1 MNLKL
6 RLKFSDI
13 LKLLFGLDVMML
25 DPYTSNIY
33 RVQKGKDTYVCKG

>member
-13 LKLLFGLDVMML
+13 LKLLFGFDVMIL
-25 DPYTSNIY
+25 DPYENRIY
-33 RVQKGKDTYVCKG
+33 RVQKGEDTYICKR

>member
-13 LKLLFGLDVMML
+13 LKLMFGADVIVL
-25 DPYTSNIY
+25 DPHNNNVF
-33 RVQKGKDTYVCKG
+33 RVQKGEDTWIYKG